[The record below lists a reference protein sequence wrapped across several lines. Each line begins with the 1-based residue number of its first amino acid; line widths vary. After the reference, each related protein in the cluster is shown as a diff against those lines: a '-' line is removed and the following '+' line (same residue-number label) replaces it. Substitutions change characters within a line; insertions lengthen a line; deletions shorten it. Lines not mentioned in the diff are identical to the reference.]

1 MGMGM
6 MKRILILL
14 GLTSVAVIAAS
25 TFTTH
30 YNLEKFQD
38 GDSLWGNGYRTTLDT
53 IDSQLNIN
61 ASSLLDHVN
70 DATDAHDA
78 TAISTT
84 VGSLICT
91 SQLTVQAYLD
101 CLDGQVGA
109 ITGGTVVTTN
119 TNQTITGQKAFTSTT
134 IFQNGITLT
143 GSFTNSSFSTG
154 VLKSDI
160 SGNITSSE
168 LVDADI
174 ASAAAIDRTKIAS
187 GTANHVIINSGAGV
201 LSSEA
206 QLAASR
212 GGTGQDL
219 SASTGIPQISSGTFS
234 VYSSGTN
241 RVQYGAS
248 SSLADEAAFVYDPS
262 TNVLTADVHLAEA
275 SMRFG
280 DTGGGTNVITMQAP
294 TDANLTGDYTLTLP
308 VDDGTVNQVLVTNGS
323 GVLSWGAG
331 GGFPDGSS
339 SQNVA
344 AAAAITISTTQKAQV
359 IYVQGNG
366 AAVSANAVP
375 FGATDPFDNSQVV
388 VCGRS
393 DTNTVTIAQND
404 AANGVIMN
412 GSVVL
417 HRYDCITFIYNSTDD
432 RYLEVA
438 RSVK

>member
-1 MGMGM
+1 

-25 TFTTH
+25 TFTTY
-30 YNLEKFQD
+30 YNLEKPAD
-38 GDSLWGNGYRTTLDT
+38 GDSNWGNAFRTTLDT

-61 ASSLLDHVN
+61 ASSLLAHVN
-70 DATDAHDA
+70 DTTDAHDA

-101 CLDGQVGA
+101 CLDGQIGA

-119 TNQTITGQKAFTSTT
+119 TSQTITAQKSFTVTT
-134 IFQNGITLT
+134 IFQDGITMTGALT
-143 GSFTNSSFSTG
+143 LNSFSTG
-154 VLKSDI
+154 VLKSN
-160 SGNITSSE
+160 SVGNISSA
-168 LVDADI
+168 LILNADI
-174 ASAAAIDRTKIAS
+174 NASAAIDRTKIAS

-206 QLAASR
+206 QLASSR

-248 SSLADEAAFVYDPS
+248 SSLADEAAFTYDPS
-262 TNVLTADVHLAEA
+262 TNTLTADIHVAEA
-275 SMRFG
+275 SVKFG

-294 TDANLTGDYTLTLP
+294 ANASLTTDYTLTLP
-308 VDDGTVNQVLVTNGS
+308 VDDGTVNQVLVTDGS
-323 GVLSWGAG
+323 GNLSWGAG
-331 GGFPDGSS
+331 GGFPDGSTT
-339 SQNVA
+339 QNVA

-359 IYVQGNG
+359 IYVEGNG
-366 AAVSANAVP
+366 AAVSANTVP
-375 FGATDPFDNSQVV
+375 FGSTDPFDNSQVI

-393 DTNTVTIAQND
+393 DTNTVQINQND
-404 AANGVIMN
+404 AANGAIMN

-417 HRYDCITFIYNSTDD
+417 HKFDCITFVYNSTDD
-432 RYLEVA
+432 RYVEVA